1 MQPVEIPQ
9 IPAQRLVWWTLGVTA
24 VVMGF
29 WLLIQFQEMVL
40 LFLTA
45 VILSTSVRPGVT
57 WLEKQGINKPVGI
70 LIIFGIVGILLG
82 LLIWATV
89 PVLVEQGTA
98 LSQSLAEGYQLLR
111 NWLQESPNILLS
123 RFLDILP
130 ENLGGLLPS
139 GEISTLTNEELPLIA
154 ENGQRAQ
161 LLIGLAQAVAVV
173 MLTFYW
179 ILESEFVKNAIFL
192 LIPLAKRGEVRQ
204 MVSEIETKVGSYL
217 LGQGLLCL
225 IVGLTAFVAYL
236 LIGLPHALLLAV
248 FAGLLEA
255 VPLIGPTLGAI
266 PAFIIG
272 LSVSPATALW
282 VILATAIIQQFENS
296 YLVPRV
302 MNRAIGIRPLV
313 SLLSLLAFGALY
325 GVLGALIALPLAGVI
340 QLVLDRLLLARESLV
355 QEEAGRDQLSLL
367 RYETNQLVQDI
378 RNQIRHKDSEP
389 SAITDALE
397 DEVEALAL
405 DLEGYLVS
413 QGRTAK

>member
-1 MQPVEIPQ
+1 MQRVEIPQ

-24 VVMGF
+24 VVISF
-29 WLLIQFQEMVL
+29 WLLIHFQEMIL

-45 VILSTSVRPGVT
+45 VILSTAVRPGVA
-57 WLEKQGINKPVGI
+57 WLEKRGIAKPVGI
-70 LIIFGIVGILLG
+70 LIIFGLVGILLG

-89 PVLVEQGTA
+89 PVLVEQGAA

-111 NWLQESPNILLS
+111 QWLQESPNILLS

-130 ENLGGLLPS
+130 QNLQGLMPGG
-139 GEISTLTNEELPLIA
+139 ESTLTEVEMPIAANE
-154 ENGQRAQ
+154 GQGEEM
-161 LLIGLAQAVAVV
+161 LIGLAQAVAVV

-179 ILESEFVKNAIFL
+179 TLESEFVKNAIFL
-192 LIPLAKRGEVRQ
+192 LVPLPKRANARQ
-204 MVSEIETKVGSYL
+204 VVTEIETRVGGYL

-225 IVGLTAFVAYL
+225 IIGLVAFAAYL
-236 LIGLPHALLLAV
+236 IIGLPHALLLAI

-255 VPLIGPTLGAI
+255 VPIVGPFLGAV
-266 PAFIIG
+266 PAIIIG

-282 VILATAIIQQFENS
+282 VILATAIIQQLENS

-302 MNRAIGIRPLV
+302 MSRVIGIRPLV
-313 SLLSLLAFGALY
+313 SLLSLLALGSLY

-340 QLVLDRLLLARESLV
+340 QLLLDRFLLARESLI
-355 QEEAGRDQLSLL
+355 QEEPGRDQLSVL

-378 RNQIRHKDSEP
+378 RNQIRHKADEP
-389 SAITDALE
+389 SALTDALE

-405 DLEGYLVS
+405 DLEGYLAA
-413 QGRTAK
+413 QGRVAE

>member
-1 MQPVEIPQ
+1 MQRVEIPQ
-9 IPAQRLVWWTLGVTA
+9 IPTQWLVWWTLSITA
-24 VVMGF
+24 VVLGF
-29 WLLIQFQEMVL
+29 WLLIRFQNMVL
-40 LFLTA
+40 LLLTA
-45 VILSTSVRPGVT
+45 VILSTAVRPGVMH
-57 WLEKQGINKPVGI
+57 LGKRGITKPVGI

-89 PVLVEQGTA
+89 PVLVEQTSA

-111 NWLQESPNILLS
+111 QWLHDSPNILLR

-130 ENLGGLLPS
+130 ESSQGLMPNGGE
-139 GEISTLTNEELPLIA
+139 GTLTD
-154 ENGQRAQ
+154 GQMTLVARDGQGEQ

-192 LIPLAKRGEVRQ
+192 LIPLQKRDEVRQ
-204 MVSEIETKVGSYL
+204 MVSEIETRVGSYL

-282 VILATAIIQQFENS
+282 VVLATLVIQQVENS

-302 MNRAIGIRPLV
+302 MKRAIGIRPLV
-313 SLLSLLAFGALY
+313 SLLSLLAFGSLY
-325 GVLGALIALPLAGVI
+325 GVLGALIALPLASVI
-340 QLVLDRLLLARESLV
+340 QLLLDHFLLARESLA
-355 QEEAGRDQLSLL
+355 QEETGRDQLSLL

-378 RNQIRHKDSEP
+378 RNQIRRKDSAP
-389 SAITDALE
+389 SATADALE

-405 DLEGYLVS
+405 DLEGYLAA
-413 QGRTAK
+413 QGKTAE